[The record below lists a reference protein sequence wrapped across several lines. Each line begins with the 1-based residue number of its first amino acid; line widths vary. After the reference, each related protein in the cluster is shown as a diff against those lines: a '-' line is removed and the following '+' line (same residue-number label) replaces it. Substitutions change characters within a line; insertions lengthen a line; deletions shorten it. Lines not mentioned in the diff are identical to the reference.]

1 MKYRRTLAF
10 FIAAAVALGA
20 VLAGAPA
27 KVNALSSDELQDQI
41 EDLER
46 RNEQIEAQLAELEQ
60 QNLDNLSEME
70 QVIRQKGN
78 IDHQITLLNAQ
89 IRVTEEQI
97 AAYTVLIADRQAELD
112 EAQARYDALTE
123 KNRERVRAMEEN
135 GTLSYW
141 SVLFKASSFADFLDR
156 LNMMEEIARADKQR
170 LEEMDRAAKAVAEAK
185 ELLQSQKA
193 ELEATRNELDLTRAE
208 LEAKRQE
215 SDALL
220 ADLVARGVEY
230 QMLLEEGEE
239 RLAQQMLELA
249 QKEMEYTEALRKEW
263 EASHPTTQPTDPDN
277 DSGTSGDSGSS
288 GPQYSGDW
296 VIPCDYAYVSSP
308 FDPNRLHPIL
318 GYVRPHNGIDL
329 AANMGTP
336 VYATRSGTVTVADYE
351 WDGAGNYVF
360 INHGDGFSSVY
371 MHMDYYEVSVGQYVS
386 AGEIIGY
393 VGTTGLSEGPHLHF
407 GIAYNGAYVNPA
419 SYIDFY

>member
-1 MKYRRTLAF
+1 MIHSRILAF
-10 FIAAAVALGA
+10 LTAAAVALGA
-20 VLAGAPA
+20 TLAAPA
-27 KVNALSSDELQDQI
+27 QVNALSSNEIQSQI
-41 EDLER
+41 EELEQQ
-46 RNEQIEAQLAELEQ
+46 NQQLEAEIAELEQ
-60 QNLDNLSEME
+60 QTLDNLSEMD
-70 QVIRQKGN
+70 QVVQQKGN
-78 IDHQITLLNAQ
+78 IDHQIALLNAQ

-97 AAYTVLIADRQAELD
+97 AAYSVLIADRQAELD
-112 EAQARYDALTE
+112 DAQARYNELIE

-156 LNMMEEIARADKQR
+156 LNMMEEIARADQQR
-170 LEEMDRAAKAVAEAK
+170 LKEMDLAAKAVKEAAQ
-185 ELLQSQKA
+185 LLQSQKA
-193 ELEATRNELDLTRAE
+193 ELEETRGELDQTRAE
-208 LEAKRQE
+208 LEGKRAE

-249 QKEMEYTEALRKEW
+249 QKEMEYTEALQKEW
-263 EASHPTTQPTDPDN
+263 EAANPTVSEN
-277 DSGTSGDSGSS
+277 GGSYGGDTS

-296 VIPCDYAYVSSP
+296 VVPCSYAYVSSP
-308 FDPNRLHPIL
+308 FDPYRLHPIL

-329 AANMGTP
+329 AANMGNP

-360 INHGDGFSSVY
+360 INHGDGF
-371 MHMDYYEVSVGQYVS
+371 
-386 AGEIIGY
+386 
-393 VGTTGLSEGPHLHF
+393 
-407 GIAYNGAYVNPA
+407 PA
-419 SYIDFY
+419 CICIWITIL